1 MEKDQDGR
9 VVEGELA
16 SGAVEL
22 TEEQKKRLEELIE
35 EEEGVTKEVQGF
47 WNVVITVLA
56 VAMSGFAI
64 YSAVF
69 PVTTQ
74 IVRATHVRSS
84 LPSRFSTI
92 RSPRDSKARL
102 PYSTFCSP

>member
-16 SGAVEL
+16 TEAVEL
-22 TEEQKKRLEELIE
+22 TEEQKRKLEELIE
-35 EEEGVTKEVQGF
+35 EEEGVTRKVRGF
-47 WNVVITVLA
+47 WNIVITVLA

-74 IVRATHVRSS
+74 IVRATHVAFLLALSFLYYPFS
-84 LPSRFSTI
+84 KRFKNKITVFDI
-92 RSPRDSKARL
+92 V
-102 PYSTFCSP
+102 